1 MIFVAIK
8 QNIEIQDHEGNI
20 YYPHSNAKTTFLEDG
35 SNVEVNITKIK
46 NSNNTR
52 DLISVNTSTISSNS
66 STFIFSVKED
76 KNMQSL
82 CYNDGYVYVGFV
94 LDDSNNSLII
104 KYDMSGKE
112 IVRSKTL
119 QIEHCSSMV
128 FNKKTN
134 KLYIANGGENP
145 SKIFIVNP
153 SNFTIE
159 RTHDFGS
166 LGKSTL
172 ITLYNDDIILHTGE
186 NDNSRKSFYKI
197 NSDNRHE
204 LIFTLETLGTPQGL
218 VSYYNSLYYLTN
230 NGLYE
235 LDYKGNI
242 LNTIKLYSDNSEP
255 QGLTVCEINGSNS
268 LMYGKNKWKSDNNVN
283 NIYAITNLEAHK
295 KTSLRALGSYSAR
308 NNTGTF
314 LSPVMINFSVRKLNG
329 KWTHM
334 NWDNMIAGSE
344 NIIKEITAGMNSIL
358 GYYELTIKLN
368 IKLTSY
374 AQCIVTPEQALF
386 IDGYLVHGQLDGDG
400 LTVHVRFKKATE
412 SNIVNPTTLSDGKGI
427 IVTLIGGMK
436 I

>member
-1 MIFVAIK
+1 MAIK

-20 YYPHSNAKTTFLEDG
+20 YYPHSDAKTTFLEDG

-46 NSNNTR
+46 NSNTTR

-66 STFIFSVKED
+66 STFMFSVKED

-82 CYNDGYVYVGFV
+82 CYNDGYVYVGFA

-112 IVRSKTL
+112 IARSETL
-119 QIEHCSSMV
+119 PLEHCSSMV
-128 FNKKTN
+128 FNNNNN
-134 KLYIANGGENP
+134 KLYITNGGENP
-145 SKIFIVNP
+145 TKIFVVNP

-159 RTHDFGS
+159 QTYNFES
-166 LGKSTL
+166 LGKSSL
-172 ITLYNDDIILHTGE
+172 ITLYNNNIILHTGE

-242 LNTIKLYSDNSEP
+242 LNTIKIYSDNSEP

-295 KTSLRALGSYSAR
+295 KTSLRVLGSYSAR

-344 NIIKEITAGMNSIL
+344 NIIKEITAGMNSTL
-358 GYYELTIKLN
+358 GHYEVTIKLN

-374 AQCIVTPEQALF
+374 AQCIVTPEQSLF
-386 IDGYLVHGQLDGDG
+386 IDGYLVHGQLDADG

-412 SNIVNPTTLSDGKGI
+412 SNIVDPTTLSDGNGI